1 MKWQPIE
8 TAPKDGT
15 RVLLFVPPYG
25 ASTGHYRAQHNW
37 GETASNWYAHSVLN
51 KEAEPTHWMP
61 LPPPPVNE
69 TRQPVNNRRLDEME
83 NRARMAE
90 SVTLQVD
97 DFLELIAA
105 ARNGLSGKGNVL

>member
-1 MKWQPIE
+1 
-8 TAPKDGT
+8 
-15 RVLLFVPPYG
+15 
-25 ASTGHYRAQHNW
+25 
-37 GETASNWYAHSVLN
+37 
-51 KEAEPTHWMP
+51 MP